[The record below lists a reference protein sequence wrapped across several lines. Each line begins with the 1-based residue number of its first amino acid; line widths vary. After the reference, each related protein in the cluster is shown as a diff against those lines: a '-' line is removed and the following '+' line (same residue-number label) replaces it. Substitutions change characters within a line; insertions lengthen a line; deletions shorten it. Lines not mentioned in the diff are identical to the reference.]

1 MKSSWILVVL
11 CVPMMVLGQRKS
23 PKINWKTPASLAVAS
38 ALLYN
43 ASSKDAQTKIYQNS
57 FSSFSTKA
65 DDYLQYG
72 PTLLNIGAHLAGVE
86 GNNSTRGN
94 RLGIFVL
101 GTGMYAVAV
110 KGLKLAINEYRPNGM
125 EQGFPSG
132 HTATAFFGAQLLA
145 KEYGEDYPIIAIAG
159 YTLAGSTA
167 FLRMANNEH
176 WATDVLMG
184 AAIGMGSAELAS
196 WLYPKIKPAFFKNSA
211 WRFTPRVGNNY
222 YAANLNY
229 SF

>member
-1 MKSSWILVVL
+1 MKSSWILLFV
-11 CVPMMVLGQRKS
+11 CVPMLVLGQRKS
-23 PKINWKTPASLAVAS
+23 TKISWKTPISLAVAS
-38 ALLYN
+38 AFLYN
-43 ASSKDAQTKIYQNS
+43 SSSKDAQSKIYQNS

-65 DDYLQYG
+65 DDYLQYS
-72 PTLLNIGAHLAGVE
+72 PTLLNLGFNLAGLE
-86 GNNSTRGN
+86 GNDTNEGN
-94 RLGIFVL
+94 RVGIFVL
-101 GTGMYAVAV
+101 GTGMYVLAVQ
-110 KGLKLAINEYRPNGM
+110 GLKYAINEYRPNGS
-125 EQGFPSG
+125 EHGFPSG
-132 HTATAFFGAQLLA
+132 HSATAFFGATLLA

-184 AAIGMGSAELAS
+184 VAVGMGTAELAT
-196 WLYPKIKPAFFKNSA
+196 WLYPKIKPAIFKNTA
-211 WRFTPRVGNNY
+211 WRFTPQVGNNY

>member
-1 MKSSWILVVL
+1 MKSSWILLFV
-11 CVPMMVLGQRKS
+11 CVPMLVLGQRKS
-23 PKINWKTPASLAVAS
+23 SKISWKTPISLAVAS
-38 ALLYN
+38 AFLYN
-43 ASSKDAQTKIYQNS
+43 SSSKDAQSKIYQNS

-65 DDYLQYG
+65 DDYLQYS
-72 PTLLNIGAHLAGVE
+72 PTLLNLGFNLAGLE
-86 GNNSTRGN
+86 GNDTNEGN
-94 RLGIFVL
+94 RVGIFVL
-101 GTGMYAVAV
+101 GTGMYVLAVQ
-110 KGLKLAINEYRPNGM
+110 GLKYAINEYRPNGS
-125 EQGFPSG
+125 EHGFPSG
-132 HTATAFFGAQLLA
+132 HSATAFFGATLLA

-184 AAIGMGSAELAS
+184 AAVGMGTAELAT
-196 WLYPKIKPAFFKNSA
+196 WLYPKIKPAIFKNTA
-211 WRFTPRVGNNY
+211 WRFTPQVGNNY

>member
-1 MKSSWILVVL
+1 MKSSWILLFV
-11 CVPMMVLGQRKS
+11 CVPMLVLGQRKS
-23 PKINWKTPASLAVAS
+23 TKISWKTPISLAVAS
-38 ALLYN
+38 AFLYN
-43 ASSKDAQTKIYQNS
+43 SSSKDAQSKIYQNS

-65 DDYLQYG
+65 DDYLQYS
-72 PTLLNIGAHLAGVE
+72 PTLLNLGFNLAGLE
-86 GNNSTRGN
+86 GNDTNEGN
-94 RLGIFVL
+94 RVGIFVL
-101 GTGMYAVAV
+101 GTGVYVVAV
-110 KGLKLAINEYRPNGM
+110 QGLKYAINEYRPNGY
-125 EQGFPSG
+125 EHGFPSG
-132 HTATAFFGAQLLA
+132 HSATAFFGATLLA

-184 AAIGMGSAELAS
+184 AAIGMGTAELAT
-196 WLYPKIKPAFFKNSA
+196 WLYPKIKPAIFKNTA
-211 WRFTPRVGNNY
+211 WRFTPQVGNNY